1 MESVR
6 HNYLRFRV
14 RLSRKL
20 DLDNYI
26 VVSKL
31 GNQIFSSIF
40 ISNFG
45 TAGALA
51 VSFGVKFKI
60 WDKFSKQK
68 KKNQQKTEKKKQQQ
82 H

>member
-1 MESVR
+1 M
-6 HNYLRFRV
+6 H
-14 RLSRKL
+14 LSGKL

-31 GNQIFSSIF
+31 RNQIFSSIF

-45 TAGALA
+45 TAGALSA

-60 WDKFSKQK
+60 WDKFSKQNK
-68 KKNQQKTEKKKQQQ
+68 KPSKRQKRKKQKRERKRSNGR
-82 H
+82 

>member
-1 MESVR
+1 M
-6 HNYLRFRV
+6 H
-14 RLSRKL
+14 LSGKL

-31 GNQIFSSIF
+31 RNQIFSSIF

-68 KKNQQKTEKKKQQQ
+68 KKNPAKDRKEKTTTALKRERKRSIGR
-82 H
+82 

>member
-1 MESVR
+1 M
-6 HNYLRFRV
+6 H
-14 RLSRKL
+14 LSGKL

-31 GNQIFSSIF
+31 RNPIFSSIF

-60 WDKFSKQK
+60 WDKFSKQNK
-68 KKNQQKTEKKKQQQ
+68 KPSKRQKRKNNNSTEA
-82 H
+82 